1 MSPSLPFHSPLTH
14 FMATARRLSS
24 YYSGGNCS
32 GRVSLLSWRLSTGT
46 LQTVQV
52 CLHVLLCWGKGKR
65 VTFDLSFLSRF
76 YLDKYREIGSPSSV
90 RLCCGYQRIIFHT
103 HTCTHTYRQ
112 SLRALW
118 SWFSWRSGYMEEW
131 LQSSSVRT
139 SLTLCLTSSMW
150 VVSMMDGVHMYRVII
165 SLFSP
170 PSSEIYQGL
179 LS

>member
-52 CLHVLLCWGKGKR
+52 CLLCWGKGEGM
-65 VTFDLSFLSRF
+65 TFDLWFLSRF

-90 RLCCGYQRIIFHT
+90 RLCYCAINELSSHYTHMHT
-103 HTCTHTYRQ
+103 HTHTGGNEGLETRLFLLF
-112 SLRALW
+112 S
-118 SWFSWRSGYMEEW
+118 SWLLNRLSMAIDDTLSCAVM
-131 LQSSSVRT
+131 SSSVWKTNSRH
-139 SLTLCLTSSMW
+139 MG
-150 VVSMMDGVHMYRVII
+150 DG
-165 SLFSP
+165 S
-170 PSSEIYQGL
+170 
-179 LS
+179 